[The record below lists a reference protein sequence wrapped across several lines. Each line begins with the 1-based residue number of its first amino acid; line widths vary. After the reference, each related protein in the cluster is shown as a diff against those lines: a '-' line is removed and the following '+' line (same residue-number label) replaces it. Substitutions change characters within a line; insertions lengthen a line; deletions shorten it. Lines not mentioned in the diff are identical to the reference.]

1 MAGRAGAEL
10 SLLGCC
16 LDFKSAVTCYPLP
29 PPHTHRYPPS
39 KEARLQSMFL
49 TLRANNLMASHTW
62 DALTVPTREQTLM
75 IEPQRPGT
83 RHPGVESATVLQK
96 GVIESLPLPLS
107 SA

>member
-29 PPHTHRYPPS
+29 SSPSPPHR
-39 KEARLQSMFL
+39 EARLQSMFL

-62 DALTVPTREQTLM
+62 DADR
-75 IEPQRPGT
+75 PQQGADPDD
-83 RHPGVESATVLQK
+83 
-96 GVIESLPLPLS
+96 
-107 SA
+107 